1 MRKWLGIAGLV
12 GAIVGAVA
20 LGAAPAQADDLT
32 PLGKWMKANI
42 GKWTPAA
49 YDSGNPDNKTA
60 FAKLKAS
67 FDVLVGAVPSDAAN
81 YPDWAA
87 AAKAGSAAA
96 AAGDVAGVKK
106 ACNTCHGPSNVNKKR
121 YKKDHTGD
129 SAPADP

>member
-1 MRKWLGIAGLV
+1 MA
-12 GAIVGAVA
+12 
-20 LGAAPAQADDLT
+20 GAALLAVTPAQADDLT

-49 YDSGNPDNKTA
+49 YDSSNPDNKTA

-67 FDVLVGAVPSDAAN
+67 FDVLVTAVPSDAAN
-81 YPDWAA
+81 YADWAA
-87 AAKAGSAAA
+87 AAQAGSAAA

-121 YKKDHTGD
+121 YKKDHASD
-129 SAPADP
+129 PAPADP